1 MSSVSQ
7 CHHVSGLYV
16 FMNMALFNPV
26 FTFSP
31 LSIIQYFYYRLNMS
45 GAEYSGW
52 LCPLCLAVCSGLWQR
67 EFSKES
73 TDHRTFLGKKYTK
86 VMMMHRAGKKKNT
99 FWCAA
104 LLPANKCS
112 EKQFECWNGLNICK
126 VQSASLL
133 FITVYLLIYLP
144 RFSYFM
150 YRLKT
155 TRWNAFLLRL
165 QLKML

>member
-1 MSSVSQ
+1 MYQVYMYLWTWHCLTQ
-7 CHHVSGLYV
+7 CSPFH
-16 FMNMALFNPV
+16 LFQS
-26 FTFSP
+26 FSIFITDSTCQA
-31 LSIIQYFYYRLNMS
+31 LSIQDGSVLCV
-45 GAEYSGW
+45 W
-52 LCPLCLAVCSGLWQR
+52 LFVQGCGR
-67 EFSKES
+67 ESSARRVPIIVPSWGRNTPKWWWCTEQ
-73 TDHRTFLGKKYTK
+73 
-86 VMMMHRAGKKKNT
+86 VKKKNT
-99 FWCAA
+99 VWCAA